1 MDNKRC
7 HKFWLVWS
15 PSGGAPTR
23 QHLTRIEADTEATRL
38 AGLHP
43 GRMFLVL
50 KAVGGFAAVHP
61 KVKPVEIGGPL
72 VDDGIPF

>member
-1 MDNKRC
+1 MTSRRC
-7 HKFWLVWS
+7 HKFWMVWS
-15 PSGGAPTR
+15 PSGGAPHR
-23 QHLTRIEADTEATRL
+23 QHLTRSEADDEATRL
-38 AGLHP
+38 ARVNP

-50 KAVGGFAAVHP
+50 KAVGGFSADQP